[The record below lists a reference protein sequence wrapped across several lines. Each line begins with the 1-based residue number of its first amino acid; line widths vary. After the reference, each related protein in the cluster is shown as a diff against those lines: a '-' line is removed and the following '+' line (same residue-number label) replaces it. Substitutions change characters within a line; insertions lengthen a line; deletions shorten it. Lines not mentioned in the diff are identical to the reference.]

1 MLSLQG
7 ARVRSL
13 VGEID
18 STCCAGKTI
27 LEKFLKKGAEAEAA
41 THSSLRDTHTQKLFG
56 GGAGTLEGA
65 VVELH
70 PCTKKDTDAGKD

>member
-1 MLSLQG
+1 MQG
-7 ARVRSL
+7 AGVRSL

-27 LEKFLKKGAEAEAA
+27 LEKFLKKEAEAA
-41 THSSLRDTHTQKLFG
+41 TYSSLRDTHTQRLFG

-65 VVELH
+65 AVELH